1 MRRKEP
7 RTNKRCVLTLISI
20 NKAFIELCSESPSSA
35 ASWEKAHESKHTT
48 AMKSQGW
55 GQGGDQGRSCIRFTA
70 CAPTSP
76 SLPPGNSY
84 LACNIPY
91 LLLQHLIGPMET
103 TGHCGGADWG
113 WPSSH
118 MAPCTKMTLCTKMF
132 PDCCRASREVKSKAC
147 NKSHML
153 LCWQEQWPLNRSQLC
168 ELSLEEEK
176 DYTNRRCIT
185 YSTEQDVFQYFFFLS
200 FLP

>member
-1 MRRKEP
+1 MLWVTQLSSKLRKSSWIKAHHSNEKSRWGAGRRS
-7 RTNKRCVLTLISI
+7 RQVLHQIHS
-20 NKAFIELCSESPSSA
+20 LCPYLSLP
-35 ASWEKAHESKHTT
+35 ASWEL
-48 AMKSQGW
+48 
-55 GQGGDQGRSCIRFTA
+55 
-70 CAPTSP
+70 
-76 SLPPGNSY
+76 LP
-84 LACNIPY
+84 ACNIPY

-168 ELSLEEEK
+168 ELFLEEEK